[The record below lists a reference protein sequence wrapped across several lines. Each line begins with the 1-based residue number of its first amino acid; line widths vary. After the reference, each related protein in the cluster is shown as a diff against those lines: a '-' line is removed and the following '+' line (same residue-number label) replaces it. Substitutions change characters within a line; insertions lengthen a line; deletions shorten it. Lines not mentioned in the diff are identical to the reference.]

1 VATYPCPVCRKAHPL
16 NLDKLQVD
24 QALTNFIAKLKLRQ
38 TTSSVTVQLQAP
50 AGSATKA
57 VPLVSE
63 TILEPVPMPAIAE
76 EEAAPAP
83 KAAERATEAQVEAEE
98 SITCPGAPYL
108 PPQSGDMKGRLT
120 VVLDLDGTLISSFTP
135 RRAPSLAPGST
146 SYVCGR
152 GAKLNPNGVLVVER
166 PDLGAFLKRL
176 SEFAEVVLF
185 TAGLEDYAAPICDAL
200 EKRYG
205 AFTAKLFRPATVHSE
220 VYPCVKD
227 LSLLGRDLARIV
239 LIDDTPLAFLNQP
252 DNGIPIYNFRGDIDD
267 RVLPEAIL
275 PLLDQLAAVDDVR
288 PLLHR
293 RFDMPRW
300 LASHGLAP
308 SKTAKTAASPV
319 KRRLR
324 LVPGKPEPEKER
336 EKISDTLILSDFDQ
350 TLTDCDAGERLVGEL
365 APELVPMLA
374 ALQQP
379 ANFVPLTNAVLSE
392 MARRGISEE
401 VLNATLQKM
410 GSEIPSASL
419 KMLQWA
425 AQQTVDFRLISD
437 CNSLFI
443 SQILTGARVN
453 LLVKEVITNRSAF
466 ERTAAHDSAVDLTR
480 LDACTGSS
488 GQLHPG
494 ECTPPGD
501 RAPPHGGPPWLLHL
515 PGQPVQGQG
524 GEGAEEACRLQA
536 HHLPG
541 GWSQRPVP
549 RPQPPLWRHCPGPQ
563 RVSAGKVVDQD
574 SGE

>member
-1 VATYPCPVCRKAHPL
+1 V
-16 NLDKLQVD
+16 
-24 QALTNFIAKLKLRQ
+24 
-38 TTSSVTVQLQAP
+38 
-50 AGSATKA
+50 
-57 VPLVSE
+57 
-63 TILEPVPMPAIAE
+63 
-76 EEAAPAP
+76 
-83 KAAERATEAQVEAEE
+83 RATEAQLEAQENV
-98 SITCPGAPYL
+98 TCPGAPYL
-108 PPQSGDMKGRLT
+108 PPQIEGMKGRLT

-205 AFTAKLFRPATVHSE
+205 VFTAKLFRPATVHSE

-227 LSLLGRDLARIV
+227 LSMLGRDLARIV

-288 PLLHR
+288 PVLHR

-300 LASHGLAP
+300 LASHGLTLSRA
-308 SKTAKTAASPV
+308 AKTAASPV

-324 LVPGKPEPEKER
+324 LVPGKAEPEEEKEQ
-336 EKISDTLILSDFDQ
+336 ISETLILSDFDQ

-401 VLNATLQKM
+401 VLNVALQKM
-410 GSEIPSASL
+410 GKEIPSSSL
-419 KMLQWA
+419 KLLQWA
-425 AQQTVDFRLISD
+425 AQHGVDFRLISD
-437 CNSLFI
+437 CNTLFI

-453 LLVKEVITNRSAF
+453 LLVKEVITNPSAF
-466 ERTAAHDSAVDLTR
+466 EKSTAHDSAVDLTR
-480 LDACTGSS
+480 LDACTSGHGSRDTHES
-488 GQLHPG
+488 ARRLVIQPRHRDAASPHCCPICPANLCKGKEVAELRK
-494 ECTPPGD
+494 
-501 RAPPHGGPPWLLHL
+501 RAPYKRIIYLGDGANDLCPALNLRSGDAVLARRGFPLDTLL
-515 PGQPVQGQG
+515 
-524 GEGAEEACRLQA
+524 EKALQNDGK
-536 HHLPG
+536 HTPDG
-541 GWSQRPVP
+541 RS
-549 RPQPPLWRHCPGPQ
+549 
-563 RVSAGKVVDQD
+563 VSAQVHTWESHAQMLELVRRLV
-574 SGE
+574 